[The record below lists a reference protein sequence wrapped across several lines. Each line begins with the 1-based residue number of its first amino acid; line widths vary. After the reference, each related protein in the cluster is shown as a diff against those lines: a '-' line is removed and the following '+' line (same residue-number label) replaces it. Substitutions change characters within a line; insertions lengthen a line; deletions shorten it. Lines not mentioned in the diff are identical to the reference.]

1 MPAAVSSHDETPSET
16 LSVTVELEKDADPIS
31 GSVSEAAGQRRSFS
45 GWLELIAALQRAR
58 DEGRP

>member
-1 MPAAVSSHDETPSET
+1 M
-16 LSVTVELEKDADPIS
+16 TVELDKDADPIS
-31 GSVSEAAGQRRSFS
+31 GSVSEAAGPPRSFS